1 MRIALRHRRHLAML
15 LLAVALL
22 VRAVV
27 PQGFMLDRGNDGV
40 TIAMCNSDMRVAIP
54 FKDGQGPK
62 KADQSGEPCAFAGH
76 QSAAAP
82 PEGLAPLPL
91 PLLAPAPYDATRE
104 RALSPASPHHLPPA
118 TGPPVLA

>member
-1 MRIALRHRRHLAML
+1 MRFALPRRRHLAMM

-27 PQGFMLDRGNDGV
+27 PQGFMLDRGADGV
-40 TIAMCNSDMRVAIP
+40 TIALCNSEMTVTIP

-62 KADQSGEPCAFAGH
+62 QAGQGSDPCAFAGH
-76 QSAAAP
+76 QSAATP

-91 PLLAPAPYDATRE
+91 PLLAPAPYDAVRE

-118 TGPPVLA
+118 TGPPILA

>member
-1 MRIALRHRRHLAML
+1 ML

-27 PQGFMLDRGNDGV
+27 PQGFMLDRGADGV

-54 FKDGQGPK
+54 FKEGHGPK
-62 KADQSGEPCAFAGH
+62 QADSEADPCAFAGH
-76 QSAAAP
+76 QSAATP

-91 PLLAPAPYDATRE
+91 PLLAPAPYDAVRE
-104 RALSPASPHHLPPA
+104 RAQSPASPHHLPPA
-118 TGPPVLA
+118 TGPPILA

>member
-1 MRIALRHRRHLAML
+1 ML

-27 PQGFMLDRGNDGV
+27 PQGFMLDRAADGV
-40 TIAMCNSDMRVAIP
+40 TIAMCNSNMTMTIP
-54 FKDGQGPK
+54 FKDGPKKDGQGPT
-62 KADQSGEPCAFAGH
+62 KADQSGDPCAFAGH
-76 QSAAAP
+76 QSAATP

-91 PLLAPAPYDATRE
+91 PLLAPAPYNAVRE

-118 TGPPVLA
+118 TGPPILV